1 MQSLPWLAPPST
13 CSSMLPEQV
22 GLTGIPGLCLG
33 QNHAVAQYVLDSRSH
48 KHLNKRASGGQ
59 VLRDPRNDTNSL
71 SEALQSG
78 FLILFARHWPF
89 SPQAAENAKEAIDLT
104 PSISQNLELCVCVCR
119 IPDKTN
125 WQEMLDPVLPERETS
140 QKCCVVAWFQR
151 LGTSMGPQHFHKQSN
166 KHSHK
171 HGNSNKRRNKH
182 QQQQAQ

>member
-59 VLRDPRNDTNSL
+59 VLRDPEMTRTVCQKL
-71 SEALQSG
+71 SRAAFSF
-78 FLILFARHWPF
+78 FLRGIGLSRLKLRRMP
-89 SPQAAENAKEAIDLT
+89 KK
-104 PSISQNLELCVCVCR
+104 PSISRHRSLRTLNCVCVCR